1 MRKFLEYTFLYY
13 RYDYKTGDITKEYC
27 CVFVDGSRPASKN
40 CAIASRIAANESFN
54 NEDDLEFVSVKAV
67 NSDDLNLPF

>member
-27 CVFVDGSRPASKN
+27 CVVDGSRPSTKN
-40 CAIASRIAANESFN
+40 YAIASRIAANESFN
-54 NEDDLEFVSVKAV
+54 NEDDLEFFSVKAV